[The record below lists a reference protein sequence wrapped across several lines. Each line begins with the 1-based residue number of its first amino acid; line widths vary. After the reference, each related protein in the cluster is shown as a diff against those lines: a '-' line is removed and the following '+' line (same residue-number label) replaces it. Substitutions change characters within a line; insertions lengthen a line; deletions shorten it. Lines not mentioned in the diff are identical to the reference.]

1 MDLKNVV
8 VLAQEGTWLDITA
21 PDGTVLFQFKMV
33 NRDSDECSLS
43 VAKNVEK
50 NRSRKG
56 KVNVKASEEE
66 NKNTVIACIKSWRD
80 PDKAGI
86 DPITKLPDLD
96 NLQEVIYLDGKE
108 LVCNYVNKKMILD
121 TYGFIYRQA
130 DAYIVDDTSFFK
142 IQEPA

>member
-80 PDKAGI
+80 PDQAGI